1 VRLTA
6 PFLTAAAGRALLL
19 EAAAARVVSA
29 HVLVTAPHENSGPA
43 AQQAA
48 HLATAFRAERDGWF
62 RDGLPTLE
70 PATARLALVLIGG
83 HVSFL
88 LRRPLVFLHVIV
100 RRGVESLLIGLS

>member
-6 PFLTAAAGRALLL
+6 PFLTATAGHALLL
-19 EAAAARVVSA
+19 GAAAAQVVST
-29 HVLVTAPHENSGPA
+29 HILVTAPHEKSGPA

-48 HLATAFRAERDGWF
+48 HFATAFRTERDGRF

-83 HVSFL
+83 HVSISSGG
-88 LRRPLVFLHVIV
+88 RSSSCV
-100 RRGVESLLIGLS
+100 